1 MINLEKG
8 FESFKGWV
16 FDRYSGEAAKM
27 LLEWGALGWIFS
39 SMAHVGGIIKNKEIS
54 SDEKKFLV
62 PQEIL
67 DAVVNI
73 GSFYILT
80 YNLQNYAK
88 KLVSSSKLLTPEIRK
103 FLDGKKIPLGKKGP
117 DIGKFFEDNMKI
129 FKNDFEIASKGESP
143 VSKAEAAVAN
153 LKINELASFEKKYDQ
168 FAGGI
173 KMVGNLVGA
182 IFSCNILTPVLRNY
196 FASIEQKRRI
206 NSGERPDAVKIPT
219 PAITP
224 AVLAIQKP
232 TVPGGNIGAAKISPI
247 TNLISLQQSMRV

>member
-16 FDRYSGEAAKM
+16 FKRYSGEAAKM

-62 PQEIL
+62 PQEIM

-80 YNLQNYAK
+80 YNLQNSAK
-88 KLVSSSKLLTPEIRK
+88 KLVSSGKLLTPEIRK
-103 FLDGKKIPLGKKGP
+103 FLDGKTIALGKKGT
-117 DIGKFFEDNMKI
+117 DIGEFIKDNMKI
-129 FKNDFEIASKGESP
+129 LKNNFETASAGESH
-143 VSKAEAAVAN
+143 VSKADADVAN

-173 KMVGNLVGA
+173 KMVGNLAGA

-206 NSGERPDAVKIPT
+206 NSGEKPDAIKIPT
-219 PAITP
+219 PSITP

-232 TVPGGNIGAAKISPI
+232 TVPSGNIDVAKMGQT
-247 TNLISLQQSMRV
+247 TNLIKIQQSMKV